1 MGKNDFDLDLEGLF
15 KEMNEELEEIKET
28 VDEEFIGE
36 KIYIHCPECDKETEF
51 EILKVDEAKCSK
63 CCNIFPLE
71 LNIEE

>member
-1 MGKNDFDLDLEGLF
+1 MVKSSFDSFFQEIEGEIEEIE
-15 KEMNEELEEIKET
+15 KTINEEL
-28 VDEEFIGE
+28 VGE